1 MPSVPTGTTFF
12 MATGFAAART
22 VTAVSN
28 AIEAVVTSVAH
39 GYAAGDILEITSGWG
54 RINKRAIRV
63 KAPTADTF
71 IAELID
77 TSNTNFFPPGTG
89 IGSVRKVTGWTEI
102 TKVFSVSS
110 SGGDPKP
117 VNFKYMASDVEYSL
131 NDGFTAVNQT
141 LEIDADSFGEA
152 GYMLLKSLTDVQT
165 DTIQRTVKR
174 NGSIILRPC
183 TVALNEEVISQDGQ
197 VDRVRCAFSGNN
209 RITRYAA

>member
-12 MATGFAAART
+12 MATGFAASRT
-22 VTAVSN
+22 VTAVTN
-28 AIEAVVTSVAH
+28 AAEAMVTSVAH
-39 GYAAGDILEITSGWG
+39 GYLAGDILEIVSGWG
-54 RINKRAIRV
+54 RLNKRAIRV
-63 KAPTADTF
+63 KTPTADTF

-77 TSNTNFFPPGTG
+77 TSNVNFFPAGTG

-102 TKVFSVSS
+102 TKVLSVNT
-110 SGGDPKP
+110 SGGDPKN

-131 NDGFTAVNQT
+131 NDGFSAVNQT
-141 LEIDADSFGEA
+141 LEIDADSIGEA
-152 GYMLLKSLTDVQT
+152 GYMLLKNLTDVQT

-183 TVALNEEVISQDGQ
+183 TVALNEEVIQQEGQ
-197 VDRVRCAFSGNN
+197 IDRVRAAFAGNN